1 VTDDIAKKAFTLAA
15 HKLPVSTRVVKRG
28 ETL

>member
-1 VTDDIAKKAFTLAA
+1 VDESMAQKAFHLAA

-28 ETL
+28 IGL